1 MSVKDVERI
10 DEQGMKAW
18 DKHDPDAF
26 AELFA
31 DKFDWNDTTMPE
43 PIRTKEGVREYMQAW
58 LTAFPDMRVRQ
69 TNRVTNEDSVGVE
82 IEFTGTNKGPLNM
95 AGREIPPT
103 KKKVVAHGTYFARIK
118 NGKIVEFHSHPDIA
132 EMMMQLGLMAS
143 V

>member
-1 MSVKDVERI
+1 MSIKDVERI

-18 DKHDPDAF
+18 DTHDPDAF

-31 DKFDWNDTTMPE
+31 NKFEWNDTTVPE
-43 PIRTKEGVREYMQAW
+43 PIRTKEGVREYMQTW

-132 EMMMQLGLMAS
+132 EMMMQLGLMAA

>member
-10 DEQGMKAW
+10 DDQGMKAW
-18 DKHDPDAF
+18 DEHKPDAF

-31 DKFDWNDTTMPE
+31 DKFEWNDTTVPE
-43 PIRTKEGVREYMQAW
+43 PIRTKDGIREYMQSW
-58 LTAFPDMRVRQ
+58 LTAFPDMKVR
-69 TNRVTNEDSVGVE
+69 TVNRVTSEDSVGVE